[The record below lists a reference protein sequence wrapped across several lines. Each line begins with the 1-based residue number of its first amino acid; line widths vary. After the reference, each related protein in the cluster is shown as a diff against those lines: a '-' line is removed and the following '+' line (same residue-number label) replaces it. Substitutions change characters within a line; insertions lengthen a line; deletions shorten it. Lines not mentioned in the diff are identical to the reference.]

1 MATCTPVRV
10 GLCMALFPIVLFG
23 NVTSSQKQCYPIPLL
38 LYYLSDDA
46 TGQSRTSETQ
56 HRHSFKDLTKG
67 WRGNWGEGQ
76 WTDFPQQMNSR
87 AKYKPRSLTSWAL
100 RLTYLCCPS
109 FLALL
114 CSPQN
119 RKGVIAH
126 NVQTQEHQPRWG
138 SSPPI
143 FI

>member
-56 HRHSFKDLTKG
+56 HRHSLQRAGGETEAKDNE
-67 WRGNWGEGQ
+67 RI
-76 WTDFPQQMNSR
+76 
-87 AKYKPRSLTSWAL
+87 
-100 RLTYLCCPS
+100 
-109 FLALL
+109 FL
-114 CSPQN
+114 S
-119 RKGVIAH
+119 K
-126 NVQTQEHQPRWG
+126 
-138 SSPPI
+138 
-143 FI
+143 